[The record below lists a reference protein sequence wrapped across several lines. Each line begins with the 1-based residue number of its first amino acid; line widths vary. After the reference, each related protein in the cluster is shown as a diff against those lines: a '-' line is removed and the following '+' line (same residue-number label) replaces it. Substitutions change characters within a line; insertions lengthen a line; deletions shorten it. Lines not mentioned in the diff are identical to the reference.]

1 MSMSVR
7 LQANSVVETK
17 ALLVGYRCAATMIHA
32 INTTASAAYLQI
44 FDAATAAAVTVG
56 TTVPTIVVTLAASA
70 SADVHVP
77 DGGIIFEN
85 GIVVAGT
92 TTATGNTGAAVHA
105 RVWII

>member
-1 MSMSVR
+1 MPMSTR

-17 ALLVGYRCAATMIHA
+17 ALLIGVRCAATMIHA
-32 INTTASAAYLQI
+32 INTTASAAYLQV
-44 FDAATAAAVTVG
+44 FDAAAAADVTVG
-56 TTVPTIVVTLAASA
+56 TTVPTLVVTLAASA
-70 SADVHVP
+70 SADIHVAE
-77 DGGIIFEN
+77 GALFEN